1 MIDRYQLGL
10 DYYDAYRK
18 AISAVTPEDVQEVA
32 KKHLDPKHMVM
43 VAAGAV
49 NEQGQPITPLPAP
62 KK

>member
-1 MIDRYQLGL
+1 
-10 DYYDAYRK
+10 
-18 AISAVTPEDVQEVA
+18 VA

-49 NEQGQPITPLPAP
+49 NEQGQPITQLPAP